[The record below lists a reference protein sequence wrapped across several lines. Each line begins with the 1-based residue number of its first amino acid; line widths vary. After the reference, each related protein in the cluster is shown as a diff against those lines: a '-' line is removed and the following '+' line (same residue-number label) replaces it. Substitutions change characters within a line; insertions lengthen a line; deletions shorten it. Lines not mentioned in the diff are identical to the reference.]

1 MSDKPALLILG
12 DSHAI
17 ALRQGADMLGLAAE
31 ELQFSGAGWHDQRFA
46 LGENGLEVRGIPR
59 AAGQLRALREKLG
72 VADVFASGIPVLT
85 TVGFHLGR
93 LVPPFGWNGHQ
104 VQEEDAPGITEGLT
118 ASRAFTQDYVQHYR
132 RRHFRL
138 LRRLARLT
146 PLIVVVPPRVH
157 DRPNYDSFQRIIT
170 EDLRGLGLTVYDPAD
185 DLAGED
191 GFLPEDLMA
200 EDGIHATAECGAMM
214 IEAMRGRGLLPA

>member
-1 MSDKPALLILG
+1 MSDKPVLLILG

-17 ALRQGADMLGLAAE
+17 ALKAGADLLGLPAE
-31 ELQFSGAGWHDQRFA
+31 ELQFSGAGWHDQRFT

-72 VADVFASGIPVLT
+72 VADVFASGLPVLT

-104 VQEEDAPGITEGLT
+104 VQAEDAPGITEGLT
-118 ASRAFTQDYVQHYR
+118 ASHAFAQEYVRHYR
-132 RRHFRL
+132 RRHYRL

-146 PLIVVVPPRVH
+146 TVVVVVPPRVH
-157 DRPNYDSFQRIIT
+157 DRPNYDIFQSIII
-170 EDLRGLGLTVYDPAD
+170 EDLRGLGLTVYDPAE

-191 GFLPEDLMA
+191 GFIPASLLA
-200 EDGIHATAECGAMM
+200 EDGIHASAECGAKM
-214 IEAMRGRGLLPA
+214 IAAMRERGLLAA